1 MVTGQSYPIKFTAKG
16 LCDALD
22 ASMAF
27 PGACLSMQNVI
38 FDQSNPE
45 LVVARPGVGLPFTS
59 FSGFITPTFI
69 SVFVV
74 IGTVVYGMIATG
86 RTAGHDEPFAY
97 DTATSSFIT
106 ISGVTAGN
114 VPVTQPTAG
123 DWKPP
128 VMAMIGID
136 IVVAHV
142 GFSGVGTNFVGKL
155 DLTNPLAPVWS
166 SFNTAPFALTAV
178 PIAVAN
184 FGNRAYYAIENTAFF
199 SDPLIPTA
207 MTNAGQSL
215 TLGDTTPIVGF
226 CGLPIQTT
234 SSGVVGALLAFKEF
248 QIWQIT
254 GDFAVT
260 GSLALN
266 FLTLTTGTNSP
277 RSVVQTP
284 TGVIFLGIDGPYYVS
299 AYGQILPLT
308 NDFNKLVQDVRQ
320 PFQNIRNPTRAAA
333 SFTGAIYRI
342 CVDTVILG
350 VETTNDYWYDLTV
363 RRWNGPHTFNYDEI
377 AQLGNEF
384 VISSRTLGAFLFFSQ
399 WLPDLTSVYNDNGTP
414 LSVNLQ
420 SSFYPKTPNINE
432 KQVIETTIELASQSA
447 SLAYIINAYDENF
460 NLIGTATINVVSPLP
475 IWGSGILWGAFDW
488 ASGTDTPLT
497 YAVPWPEPLVFKKL
511 SLQILAVSAAN
522 AAIGTSFS
530 KYKDNGY
537 TVLYANIL
545 PILPL
550 PFPTPIVWDGGERWD
565 DGSIWL

>member
-1 MVTGQSYPIKFTAKG
+1 MAAREYPIHFTAKG

-27 PGACLSMQNVI
+27 PGACLTMQNVI

-45 LVVARPGVGLPFTS
+45 LVVARPGVGLPFTD
-59 FSGFITPTFI
+59 FTGFDLPTYV

-74 IGTVVYGMIATG
+74 IGTVVYGMVATS

-97 DTATSSFIT
+97 DTATDSFIP
-106 ISGVTAGN
+106 ISGVTGAN
-114 VPVTQPTAG
+114 VPATQPISG

-136 IVVAHV
+136 MVVAHV
-142 GFSGVGTNFVGKL
+142 GFSGIGNNFVGRI

-166 SFNTAPFALTAV
+166 SFNTAPISLPTV

-184 FGNRAYYAIENTAFF
+184 FNNRAWYGFLNQAWF

-207 MTNAGQSL
+207 MTNAGQAL
-215 TLGDTTPIVGF
+215 TIGDITPIIAF

-234 SSGVVGALLAFKEF
+234 SAGVIGALLVFKEF
-248 QIWQIT
+248 QVWQIT

-260 GSLALN
+260 GSLSLN

-277 RSVVQTP
+277 RSVVMSP

-299 AYGQILPLT
+299 AYGQILPVCQT
-308 NDFNKLVQDVRQ
+308 FTGLVQDVRQ

-342 CVDTVILG
+342 CVETIVLG
-350 VETTNDYWYDLTV
+350 QETINDYWFDLTV
-363 RRWNGPHTFNYDEI
+363 RRWNGPHTFAYDEA
-377 AQLGNEF
+377 AQLGNRF
-384 VISSRTLGAFLFFSQ
+384 VISDRNLGAFLFFSQ
-399 WLPDLTSVYNDNGTP
+399 YLPDLTSVHNDNGVP

-420 SSFYPKTPNINE
+420 SSFYPKTENINE

-447 SLAYIINAYDENF
+447 TLTYIINAYDENF
-460 NLIGTATINVVSPLP
+460 SLIGTAQITIVSALPL
-475 IWGSGILWGAFDW
+475 WGSVIWGAFDW

-497 YAVPWPEPLVFKKL
+497 YEVPWAAPLVFKKL
-511 SLQILAVSAAN
+511 SLQVLAVSAAN
-522 AAIGTSFS
+522 AAIGTSFC

-545 PILPL
+545 PTLQLPY
-550 PFPTPIVWDGGERWD
+550 PIPIVWDGGERWD
-565 DGSIWL
+565 DGNAWL